1 MNEDFLIRPAA
12 PADSDNVARLIYLS
26 MGIEAD
32 WLFGQEQEH
41 STHQVLTRLI
51 MQRGNR
57 ISYPLS
63 SLAEQNGKAAGLLL
77 AYPGSR
83 LSRYNWMT
91 GWHLLGIFGLAAT
104 LRLARRQSAYGE
116 LKETESDE
124 FYISNLGVFSDLQGR
139 GIGTML
145 MKRAEEM
152 ARKAGL
158 LKCSLIVTFGHENAR
173 RLYEHLGYK
182 VVRSY
187 VCDHP
192 QVAEGSGGYHRMI
205 KTLSPL
211 PAPG

>member
-1 MNEDFLIRPAA
+1 MNASISIRPAV

-32 WLFGQEQEH
+32 WLFGQEKGH
-41 STHQVLTRLI
+41 SAHQVLTRLFL
-51 MQRGNR
+51 QRGNR

-77 AYPGSR
+77 AYPGSK
-83 LSRYNWMT
+83 LSRFNWMT
-91 GWHLLGIFGLAAT
+91 GWHLLGVFGLAAT
-104 LRLARRQSAYGE
+104 IRLARRQSAYGE
-116 LKETESDE
+116 LKETEGDE
-124 FYISNLGVFSDLQGR
+124 FYISNLGVFPDLQGK

-182 VVRSY
+182 VIRSY
-187 VCDHP
+187 ICDHP
-192 QVAEGSGGYHRMI
+192 QIAGGSGGYHRMI
-205 KTLSPL
+205 KTLAPL
-211 PAPG
+211 PEPG